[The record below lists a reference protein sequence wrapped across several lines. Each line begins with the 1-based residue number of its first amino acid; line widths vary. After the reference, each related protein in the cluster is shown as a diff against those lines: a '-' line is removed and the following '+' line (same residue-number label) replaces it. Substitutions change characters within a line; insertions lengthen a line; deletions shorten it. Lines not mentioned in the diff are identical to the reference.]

1 MLHLIAD
8 NSIWLW
14 LTLAVVLLAMELA
27 TGSGWLL
34 WPAGS
39 AAVTGLVVYAVHVS
53 PAGAT
58 GFFAILT
65 IVTTLAGRRFFRRPA
80 RGPDINDAASRLI
93 GQAGIAASAF
103 EGGRGRALVDG
114 KEWAAELE
122 GDQSLAKGD
131 AIAVTAILGGSRL
144 RVRAG

>member
-1 MLHLIAD
+1 MIHLIAD

-14 LTLAVVLLAMELA
+14 LALAVVLLAVELA

-34 WPAGS
+34 WPAAS
-39 AAVTGLVVYAVHVS
+39 AAVTGLIVYGVHIS

-65 IVTTLAGRRFFRRPA
+65 IITTLAGRRFFRRPA
-80 RGPDINDAASRLI
+80 KGPDINDAAGRLI
-93 GQAGIAASAF
+93 GQAGVAASTF
-103 EGGRGRALVDG
+103 EGGSGRAMVDG

-122 GDQSLAKGD
+122 GDQSLAKGE
-131 AIAVTAILGGSRL
+131 ALAVTAILGGSRL